1 MHRMRVIGALLL
13 VAAISLVTQIG
24 CVSPEPA
31 KVEEAEEAPSAADQ
45 QISALQTK
53 VAALEAEV
61 ASLTAEVAAAQVE
74 VAAAQ
79 AEVAAAQVEVAAAQ
93 AGADAAQADA
103 TSAQAALSEAAAT
116 VTSAEEVA
124 SQAQAETEQV
134 QAEVEALLAAAPSPG
149 IMIAPEQLDVSL
161 LDLDSAQISL
171 AGPDTIFVSSIMYD
185 GQPYSALLKYHG
197 GTTATVERV
206 YGTGATRI
214 PDSVDLSQTK
224 LSLVAPNIL
233 DVANVGVS
241 GNGYSGQLRYTGGNE
256 LEVAGIQRVTLPPTA
271 AEQIA
276 SLQEQLAAAQAE
288 AAQAQAAASAAE
300 AAAREA
306 EAATAAAEAATGAAM
321 TEADAARE
329 AAAAAQAQVDTMQ
342 GAAYQ
347 PSAVSV
353 SAERLDARLLSLD
366 GAQVS
371 LAGPDRVYVSS
382 IEYAGES
389 YSALL
394 RYRGGTTA
402 TVEQVYGPQGKLI
415 PDTVGLTQTELAFVA
430 PDVLDVAYVEIGG
443 QGYAGQLRYAGGNRL
458 EVAGIRQVT
467 LPPTAAEQV
476 SAAAAAEAAE
486 AEAAAAAAVADAE
499 AMAAAAVS
507 EAEAAEA
514 AAEAATGA
522 AMAEAEAAREAA
534 AAAAAAQAQVDMM
547 QAAAYQ
553 PSAVS
558 VSAERL
564 DARLLSLDGAQV
576 SLAGP
581 DRVYVSSIEYAGES
595 YSALLRYRGGTTATV
610 EQVYGPQGKL
620 IPDTV
625 GLTQTELAFVAPDVL
640 DVAYVEIGGQ
650 GYAGQLRYAGGN
662 RLEVAGIRQVT
673 LPPTAAEQVSEAAA
687 AEVAEAEAAAAA
699 AVADAEAM
707 AAAAESEAEAAEAA
721 TAAAEAAVGAAMAE
735 ADAAREAAA
744 AAQAQVD
751 MMQAEAYQPSAV
763 SVSAER
769 LDARLLSLDGAQASL
784 AGPDRV
790 YVSSIEYAGESYS
803 ALLRY
808 QGGTTATV
816 EQVYGP
822 QGKLIPDTVGLTQTE
837 LAFVAPD
844 VLDVAYVEVDGQGYA
859 GQLRYA
865 GGNRLEVAGIRQVT
879 LPPTAAEQVSA
890 AAAAAVAEAEA
901 AAAAAVAEAQAAADT
916 AVADAQAE
924 AAVAVSEAAAE
935 VAAAQAVAAAAQA
948 QVDMMQ
954 AEAHQPSAVSV
965 SAERLDARLLSLD
978 GAKASLAGPDRV
990 YVSSIEYAGESYSAL
1005 LRYRGGT
1012 TATVEQVYGPQGKL
1026 IPDTVGL
1033 TQTELA
1039 FVAPD
1044 VLDVAYVEVDGQ
1056 GYAGQLRYAG
1066 GNRLEV
1072 AGIRQVTLPPTAAE
1086 QVSAAATAAAA
1097 EAAEAEAAAAAA
1109 VADAEAMAAAAESE
1123 AEAAEAAA
1131 EAAVGAAMAE
1141 ADAAREAAAAAAAQV
1156 DAMQSEAYQPSA
1168 VSVSAERLDARL
1180 LSLDG
1185 AQVSLAGPD
1194 RVYVSSIEYAGESYS
1209 ALLRYRGGTTATVE
1223 QVYGPQGK
1231 LIPDTVGLTQTE
1243 LAFVAPDVLDVA
1255 YVEIG
1260 GQGYAGQL
1268 RYAGGNRLEVAGIRQ
1283 VTLPPTAAE
1292 QVSAAA
1298 TAAAEAEAAAAAAVA
1313 DAEAMAA
1320 AAESEAEAAEAATA
1334 AAAAAT
1340 GAAMAEAEAAREAA
1354 AAAAAQVDTMQAEA
1368 YQPSAVSVSAERL
1381 DAGLLSLDGA
1391 QASLAGPDR
1400 VYVSS
1405 IEYAGESYS
1414 ALLRYR
1420 GGTTATVEQVYGPQ
1434 GKLIPDTVGLTQT
1447 ELAFVAPDVLDVA
1460 YVEVDGQG
1468 YAGQLRYA
1476 GGNRLEV
1483 AGIRQ
1488 VTLPPTAAEQ
1498 VSAAAAAEA
1507 AEAEAAAAAAVAD
1520 AEAMAAAAVSEAEA
1534 AEAAAEAA
1542 AGAAMTEAEAAR
1554 EAAAAA
1560 QAQVDMMQAEAY
1572 QPSAVSV
1579 SAERLDARLLSLDG
1593 AQASLA
1599 GPDRVYVSS
1608 IEYAG
1613 ESYSALLRYRGGTT
1627 ATVEQVYGPQG
1638 KLIPD
1643 TVGLTQTELA
1653 FVAPD
1658 VLDVAYVEVGGQGYA
1673 GQLRY
1678 AGGNRLE
1685 VAGIRQVTLPPT
1697 AAEQVSE
1704 AAAAAAAEVAEAE
1717 AAAAAAVAE
1726 AQAAADTAVAD
1737 AHAEAAVAVSEAEA
1751 AEAAT
1756 AAAEAAAGAAMTEA
1770 DAAREAAAAAAAQV
1784 DMMQA
1789 AAYQPSAVS
1798 VSAERLDA
1806 RLLSLDGAQVS
1817 LAGPDR
1823 VYVSSI
1829 EYAGESYSAL
1839 LRYRGGTTATVEQVY
1854 GPQGK
1859 LIPDTVG
1866 LTQTELAFVA
1876 PDVLDVAYVEIGG
1889 QGYAGQLRYAGGNRL
1904 EVAGIRQVTLPPT
1917 AAAQV
1922 SAAAAAEA
1930 AEAKAAADTAV
1941 AAAEAA
1947 ANTAVADAREQAAG
1961 AVSAA
1966 ELATAAAEAAAGA
1979 AMAEAAAAQAQ
1990 VDMMPAAAYEPSAV
2004 RVAAGQLVPGRLS
2017 FDAAQVSLA
2026 GPNAIYVSSIKYD
2039 GESYSALLKYHGGT
2053 TATVEQVYGPRG
2065 KLIPDSVGLS
2075 QTQLAFAAPDVL
2087 NISYVEV
2094 DGQGYSGQLRYAG
2107 DNRLEVAGIQRV
2119 TLPPTAAQQ
2128 VSAAEAA
2135 AAAAI
2140 ADAEAAAAA
2149 TVADAQAAAA
2159 VAMSDAEAAAAAAKT
2174 AAADAA
2180 QARAELGVLM
2190 QDLEGRRVVP
2200 SAVDFNL
2207 LDLDLARV
2215 SVAGPESIYISG
2227 IRYDGRELSAQLRY
2241 LGDNRGVVEALFDTG
2256 SGGLPELDLS
2266 VPAIKVMGPE
2276 TLVISNVGIGGI
2288 AYSFTLRANRDGA
2301 IVITQQHQGHR
2312 VRTAAEL
2319 LRDELLSSA
2328 GVERMVSGIS
2338 GGMALP
2344 DQGTWITSAAG
2355 VVSQTDV
2362 ETSHAKF
2369 SIRNVLQPA
2378 EPTLYG
2384 VSARAGGGQK
2394 VGYGLHFL
2402 ASGTPQS
2409 GNTWNFGRSYLIWAT
2424 RERDFYDTEATQV
2437 QLYESLDGN
2446 RLMWL
2451 NSRNLMQGLSSGL
2464 TLEALYD
2471 PDNCPQPM
2479 GAAPCNGS
2487 ITVLVDGMEQF
2498 KVAVSADIARQTADT
2513 IALRALGGPV
2523 EFTDLYVH
2531 SR

>member
-1 MHRMRVIGALLL
+1 M
-13 VAAISLVTQIG
+13 
-24 CVSPEPA
+24 
-31 KVEEAEEAPSAADQ
+31 
-45 QISALQTK
+45 
-53 VAALEAEV
+53 
-61 ASLTAEVAAAQVE
+61 
-74 VAAAQ
+74 
-79 AEVAAAQVEVAAAQ
+79 
-93 AGADAAQADA
+93 
-103 TSAQAALSEAAAT
+103 
-116 VTSAEEVA
+116 
-124 SQAQAETEQV
+124 
-134 QAEVEALLAAAPSPG
+134 
-149 IMIAPEQLDVSL
+149 
-161 LDLDSAQISL
+161 
-171 AGPDTIFVSSIMYD
+171 
-185 GQPYSALLKYHG
+185 
-197 GTTATVERV
+197 
-206 YGTGATRI
+206 
-214 PDSVDLSQTK
+214 
-224 LSLVAPNIL
+224 
-233 DVANVGVS
+233 
-241 GNGYSGQLRYTGGNE
+241 
-256 LEVAGIQRVTLPPTA
+256 
-271 AEQIA
+271 
-276 SLQEQLAAAQAE
+276 
-288 AAQAQAAASAAE
+288 
-300 AAAREA
+300 
-306 EAATAAAEAATGAAM
+306 
-321 TEADAARE
+321 
-329 AAAAAQAQVDTMQ
+329 
-342 GAAYQ
+342 
-347 PSAVSV
+347 

-366 GAQVS
+366 GAQV
-371 LAGPDRVYVSS
+371 
-382 IEYAGES
+382 
-389 YSALL
+389 
-394 RYRGGTTA
+394 
-402 TVEQVYGPQGKLI
+402 
-415 PDTVGLTQTELAFVA
+415 
-430 PDVLDVAYVEIGG
+430 
-443 QGYAGQLRYAGGNRL
+443 
-458 EVAGIRQVT
+458 
-467 LPPTAAEQV
+467 
-476 SAAAAAEAAE
+476 
-486 AEAAAAAAVADAE
+486 
-499 AMAAAAVS
+499 
-507 EAEAAEA
+507 
-514 AAEAATGA
+514 
-522 AMAEAEAAREAA
+522 
-534 AAAAAAQAQVDMM
+534 
-547 QAAAYQ
+547 
-553 PSAVS
+553 
-558 VSAERL
+558 
-564 DARLLSLDGAQV
+564 
-576 SLAGP
+576 
-581 DRVYVSSIEYAGES
+581 
-595 YSALLRYRGGTTATV
+595 
-610 EQVYGPQGKL
+610 
-620 IPDTV
+620 
-625 GLTQTELAFVAPDVL
+625 
-640 DVAYVEIGGQ
+640 
-650 GYAGQLRYAGGN
+650 
-662 RLEVAGIRQVT
+662 
-673 LPPTAAEQVSEAAA
+673 
-687 AEVAEAEAAAAA
+687 
-699 AVADAEAM
+699 
-707 AAAAESEAEAAEAA
+707 
-721 TAAAEAAVGAAMAE
+721 
-735 ADAAREAAA
+735 
-744 AAQAQVD
+744 
-751 MMQAEAYQPSAV
+751 
-763 SVSAER
+763 
-769 LDARLLSLDGAQASL
+769 
-784 AGPDRV
+784 
-790 YVSSIEYAGESYS
+790 
-803 ALLRY
+803 
-808 QGGTTATV
+808 
-816 EQVYGP
+816 
-822 QGKLIPDTVGLTQTE
+822 
-837 LAFVAPD
+837 
-844 VLDVAYVEVDGQGYA
+844 
-859 GQLRYA
+859 
-865 GGNRLEVAGIRQVT
+865 
-879 LPPTAAEQVSA
+879 
-890 AAAAAVAEAEA
+890 
-901 AAAAAVAEAQAAADT
+901 
-916 AVADAQAE
+916 
-924 AAVAVSEAAAE
+924 
-935 VAAAQAVAAAAQA
+935 
-948 QVDMMQ
+948 
-954 AEAHQPSAVSV
+954 
-965 SAERLDARLLSLD
+965 
-978 GAKASLAGPDRV
+978 
-990 YVSSIEYAGESYSAL
+990 
-1005 LRYRGGT
+1005 
-1012 TATVEQVYGPQGKL
+1012 
-1026 IPDTVGL
+1026 
-1033 TQTELA
+1033 
-1039 FVAPD
+1039 
-1044 VLDVAYVEVDGQ
+1044 
-1056 GYAGQLRYAG
+1056 
-1066 GNRLEV
+1066 
-1072 AGIRQVTLPPTAAE
+1072 
-1086 QVSAAATAAAA
+1086 
-1097 EAAEAEAAAAAA
+1097 
-1109 VADAEAMAAAAESE
+1109 
-1123 AEAAEAAA
+1123 
-1131 EAAVGAAMAE
+1131 
-1141 ADAAREAAAAAAAQV
+1141 
-1156 DAMQSEAYQPSA
+1156 
-1168 VSVSAERLDARL
+1168 
-1180 LSLDG
+1180 
-1185 AQVSLAGPD
+1185 
-1194 RVYVSSIEYAGESYS
+1194 
-1209 ALLRYRGGTTATVE
+1209 
-1223 QVYGPQGK
+1223 
-1231 LIPDTVGLTQTE
+1231 
-1243 LAFVAPDVLDVA
+1243 
-1255 YVEIG
+1255 
-1260 GQGYAGQL
+1260 
-1268 RYAGGNRLEVAGIRQ
+1268 
-1283 VTLPPTAAE
+1283 
-1292 QVSAAA
+1292 
-1298 TAAAEAEAAAAAAVA
+1298 
-1313 DAEAMAA
+1313 
-1320 AAESEAEAAEAATA
+1320 
-1334 AAAAAT
+1334 
-1340 GAAMAEAEAAREAA
+1340 
-1354 AAAAAQVDTMQAEA
+1354 
-1368 YQPSAVSVSAERL
+1368 
-1381 DAGLLSLDGA
+1381 
-1391 QASLAGPDR
+1391 
-1400 VYVSS
+1400 
-1405 IEYAGESYS
+1405 
-1414 ALLRYR
+1414 
-1420 GGTTATVEQVYGPQ
+1420 
-1434 GKLIPDTVGLTQT
+1434 
-1447 ELAFVAPDVLDVA
+1447 
-1460 YVEVDGQG
+1460 
-1468 YAGQLRYA
+1468 
-1476 GGNRLEV
+1476 
-1483 AGIRQ
+1483 
-1488 VTLPPTAAEQ
+1488 
-1498 VSAAAAAEA
+1498 
-1507 AEAEAAAAAAVAD
+1507 
-1520 AEAMAAAAVSEAEA
+1520 
-1534 AEAAAEAA
+1534 
-1542 AGAAMTEAEAAR
+1542 
-1554 EAAAAA
+1554 
-1560 QAQVDMMQAEAY
+1560 
-1572 QPSAVSV
+1572 
-1579 SAERLDARLLSLDG
+1579 
-1593 AQASLA
+1593 SLA

-1717 AAAAAAVAE
+1717 AAAAAAVADAE
-1726 AQAAADTAVAD
+1726 AM
-1737 AHAEAAVAVSEAEA
+1737 AAVAVSEAEA

-1770 DAAREAAAAAAAQV
+1770 EAAREAAAAAQAQV

-1789 AAYQPSAVS
+1789 EAYQPSAVS

-1806 RLLSLDGAQVS
+1806 RLLSLDGAQAS

-1823 VYVSSI
+1823 VYISSI

-1876 PDVLDVAYVEIGG
+1876 PDVLDVAYVEVGG

-1904 EVAGIRQVTLPPT
+1904 EVAGIRRVTLPPT
-1917 AAAQV
+1917 AAEQV
-1922 SAAAAAEA
+1922 SAAAAAEV

-1947 ANTAVADAREQAAG
+1947 ANTAVADARAQAAG

-2039 GESYSALLKYHGGT
+2039 GQSYSALLKYHGGT

-2140 ADAEAAAAA
+2140 ADAKAAAAVAVADAEAAAAA

-2276 TLVISNVGIGGI
+2276 TLVISNVGIDGI

-2344 DQGTWITSAAG
+2344 DEGTWITSAAG